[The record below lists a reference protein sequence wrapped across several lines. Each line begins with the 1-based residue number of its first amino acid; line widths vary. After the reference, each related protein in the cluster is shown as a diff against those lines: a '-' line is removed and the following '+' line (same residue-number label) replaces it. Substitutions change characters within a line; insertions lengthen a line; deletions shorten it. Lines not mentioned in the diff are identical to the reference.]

1 MEDSVRSKVVQR
13 NAEIMEET
21 IKKGRSRQAEASS
34 NERDKKNDLTRTW
47 SRNPMLVG
55 DLPISKVLLLD

>member
-1 MEDSVRSKVVQR
+1 M
-13 NAEIMEET
+13 

-47 SRNPMLVG
+47 SRNPMLVE
-55 DLPISKVLLLD
+55 DLPINKVLLPD